1 MAVRKLHQSWQYDF
15 TLSGFGRQRQGGY
28 GTRAEALLA
37 EKRAREDLLSG
48 ARKILFREGYA
59 QYMAATRM
67 KDRARDAYEHVWK
80 RIEPELGPLYIEGVD
95 TSVLDALKRTLPKHL
110 GPKTV
115 NQHLILIRAVL
126 RFLWKRSLL
135 KGVPYVPMEPVETKH
150 VDWYTET
157 ERDQLLEG
165 LFRLEP
171 QWYLFY
177 YLTTRLGLRTGEV
190 YAIMHRQVRREPP
203 QLVVDQAVQ
212 RGTKTRDAQ
221 LVPRKNSEAYVLDLT
236 SDIMAAVDWHVA
248 QGYAGP
254 EFLFTKNGVFARYI
268 DSHKRPL
275 TLVQQKLGLRVLSH
289 HKVGRHSVAS
299 QAVTGGGSV
308 KAVQAQLGHRSEQS
322 THQYAHLGSGA
333 QRQLM
338 EALKPARAPH
348 EAVRSGNATS
358 TEVSVDTHVNLA
370 STGVS
375 NPPIPEA
382 HGNVA
387 STDAGGT

>member
-28 GTRAEALLA
+28 VTRAEALLA

-48 ARKILFREGYA
+48 ARKLFFREGYA

-95 TSVLDALKRTLPKHL
+95 TSALDAFKRTLPKHL

-135 KGVPYVPMEPVETKH
+135 KGVPYVPMEPVATKH

-165 LFRLEP
+165 MFRLEP

-190 YAIMHRQVRREPP
+190 YAIGHRQIRREPP

-212 RGTKTRDAQ
+212 RGTKTREARIA
-221 LVPRKNSEAYVLDLT
+221 PRKNDEAYVLDLT
-236 SDIMAAVDWHVA
+236 ADVLAAVDWHVGA
-248 QGYAGP
+248 GYGGP
-254 EFLFTKNGVFARYI
+254 EYLFSKTDAFPRYI
-268 DSHKRPL
+268 DSHVRPL
-275 TLVQQKLGLRVLSH
+275 KLMQQKLGLRVLSH

-299 QAVTGGGSV
+299 QAVTGGESV
-308 KAVQAQLGHRSEQS
+308 KAVQAQLGHRSETS
-322 THQYAHLGSGA
+322 THRYAHLGSGA
-333 QRQLM
+333 QRQLV
-338 EALKPARAPH
+338 EALQPARAPH
-348 EAVRSGNATS
+348 ELAL
-358 TEVSVDTHVNLA
+358 HV
-370 STGVS
+370 
-375 NPPIPEA
+375 
-382 HGNVA
+382 NVA
-387 STDAGGT
+387 STGAPNGASRQAHVNVASTRTAGPLGAACK